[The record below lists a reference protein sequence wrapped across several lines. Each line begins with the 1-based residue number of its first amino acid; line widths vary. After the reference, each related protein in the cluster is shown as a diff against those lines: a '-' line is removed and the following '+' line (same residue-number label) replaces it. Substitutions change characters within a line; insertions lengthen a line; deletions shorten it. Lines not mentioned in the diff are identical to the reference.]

1 MSQIQT
7 YSFNFIEDLSN
18 NFKATLDQEL
28 VDCLMEIK
36 KHNKFI
42 KRKSPIKLKYVISTS
57 EKWRNERESNENIS
71 QELQVINNLQYNL
84 NKISD
89 NNFKDITDVITQ
101 IFKKNYDFEDKLIGT
116 IFEKGINENMYS
128 SVYGNLVYNLDLSCT
143 DKNIKLQMEK
153 LCNNFIS
160 ENINKNTKLSN
171 NYDNYEE
178 LCKSFKE
185 KEKFVN
191 GFKFI
196 SSLFNY
202 SIVEYDLILTL
213 YKNLEIN
220 INNSNEEY
228 KPKFL
233 DTLICVLNNSG
244 ENLYKFN
251 KNDFDKN
258 FMNYIYS
265 LVKNKDLVKAKY
277 RFKLMDLID
286 LYKNKWNT
294 N

>member
-1 MSQIQT
+1 MSQIQI
-7 YSFNFIEDLSN
+7 YSFEFINELSN
-18 NFKATLDQEL
+18 NFNATLDGEL
-28 VDCLMEIK
+28 MNCLKEIK

-42 KRKSPIKLKYVISTS
+42 KRKSPIKMKYVISTS
-57 EKWRNERESNENIS
+57 QKWRNERESTENIS

-89 NNFKDITDVITQ
+89 INFKDITDLIIQ
-101 IFKKNYDFEDKLIGT
+101 IFKNNYDFEDKLIGT
-116 IFEKGINENMYS
+116 IFEKGISENMYS
-128 SVYGNLVYNLDLSCT
+128 SIYGKLVYNLDLSFP
-143 DKNIKLQMEK
+143 DKNIKLEMEK

-160 ENINKNTKLSN
+160 ENINKNTKVSN
-171 NYDNYEE
+171 NYENYEE
-178 LCKSFKE
+178 LCNSFKE
-185 KEKFVN
+185 KEKSVN

-202 SIVEYDLILTL
+202 SIVEYELILKC
-213 YKNLEIN
+213 YKNLEMN
-220 INNSNEEY
+220 IDNSNEEY

-258 FMNYIYS
+258 FMNYVS
-265 LVKNKDLVKAKY
+265 NLVENKDLVKAKY

-286 LYKNKWNT
+286 LCKNNWTT